1 MSAPLSDATLG
12 SIDPRVE
19 QPGYDRSIVTPG
31 IVHLGI
37 GAFHRAHQ
45 AAFTDDCL
53 WDGESHWG
61 IVGVSLRSRDTR
73 DALKKQDCLYT
84 LAIRD
89 GDRQQ
94 LRVIGSICDILV
106 VPENPALV
114 LEVMSSPDIR
124 IVSLTV
130 TEKAYFR
137 NAAGD
142 LDFGHRDILADLAD
156 PRRPRT
162 IFGLIVGAIEQRRL
176 RRIKPFTVMSCDNLA
191 ANGRTLHRL
200 LVQFATR
207 RSEELAD
214 FIRDHVSCPSTMVD
228 RIVPA
233 TTALDRSEVA
243 ALLGAEDAWPV
254 ACEPFSQWVIE
265 DDFPSGRP
273 SWEHHGATFV
283 NDVEPFEL
291 MKLRLL
297 NGAHSAIA
305 YLGQLLRHE
314 TVADSFSDPR
324 VARFVRALWRELIP
338 TLQQGAGLKPAAYV
352 EDLALRFGNSA
363 LKHRTAQIAN
373 DGSQK
378 LPQRIVAAAME
389 RLDRGEPV
397 DHLAF
402 VVAAWIAALLS
413 RQRDTFT
420 DALDRQFANLDPSS
434 NVVEQIFT
442 IAGFASGD
450 PHRIP
455 FAKQVA
461 THLARIDESGVAAAL
476 GALNG
481 KA

>member
-1 MSAPLSDATLG
+1 MLG
-12 SIDPRVE
+12 D
-19 QPGYDRSIVTPG
+19 
-31 IVHLGI
+31 
-37 GAFHRAHQ
+37 
-45 AAFTDDCL
+45 
-53 WDGESHWG
+53 
-61 IVGVSLRSRDTR
+61 
-73 DALKKQDCLYT
+73 
-84 LAIRD
+84 
-89 GDRQQ
+89 
-94 LRVIGSICDILV
+94 V
-106 VPENPALV
+106 VAGL
-114 LEVMSSPDIR
+114 R

-191 ANGRTLHRL
+191 ANGRTLHQL
-200 LVQFATR
+200 LVQFAAR
-207 RSEELAD
+207 RSEELAVYPRPR
-214 FIRDHVSCPSTMVD
+214 FCPSTMVD

-233 TTALDRSEVA
+233 TTAWIVRSWGFVA
-243 ALLGAEDAWPV
+243 PKDAWPV

-297 NGAHSAIA
+297 NGAHCAIA

-338 TLQQGAGLKPAAYV
+338 TLQQGTGLKPAAYV

-363 LKHRTAQIAN
+363 LKHRTARIAN
-373 DGSQK
+373 DGSQSYRNGSWR
-378 LPQRIVAAAME
+378 PQWR
-389 RLDRGEPV
+389 RLDRGLIPV

-413 RQRDTFT
+413 RQPDTFT
-420 DALDRQFANLDPSS
+420 DALDPQFVHLDPSS
-434 NVVEQIFT
+434 NIVEQIFT

-461 THLARIDESGVAAAL
+461 TQLARIDESGVAAAL